1 MIRMALIAILAA
13 SLTLMNPKTPLT
25 DRTRPDIGVANAETI
40 YAFEVNDILGKPTS
54 LKRFEGQVLLV
65 VNVASQCGHTPQYEG
80 LERLYRKYRD
90 RGFAVLGFPANEFGG
105 QEPGTNAEI
114 RAFCTETYGVTFPMF
129 SKIVVKGPGMHP
141 LYKWLV
147 ANAPYHDEIE
157 WNFAKFLV
165 GRKGTVIGRFLPKLQ
180 PNDRALVQAIE
191 TALEQQQ

>member
-1 MIRMALIAILAA
+1 MIRMALTAILAA
-13 SLTLMNPKTPLT
+13 SLTLMNPETPLT
-25 DRTRPDIGVANAETI
+25 DRTRADIGVANAETI

-165 GRKGTVIGRFLPKLQ
+165 SRKGTVIGRFLPKLQ